1 MKDRKLKVALARL
14 GFCILAL
21 SIVLSAAEYRVPLE
35 KIRRYDN
42 SHDWFMTHEE
52 TFKMEGDA
60 VDNLSE
66 FSTSLWFRVA
76 KYPVHNM
83 NEHRDMASLFSRG
96 WSQEL
101 RLTQTGKLMNFYCL
115 TNHEAYFPAS
125 PHVFLG
131 HWTHVVTTF
140 SVAQQKVVTYVD
152 GIKQGEYKGSLTP
165 VRPQAKGCHLT
176 VGQAPDHWNPFD
188 GDIADMR
195 WFDHVL
201 TEAEAKEL
209 FANPLPEIAKQ
220 LGNEEVFQKLLKIY
234 PVAAPLGDQMILP
247 EQQFDKK
254 SATVKELHVVLA
266 PGEYEPAALALHAP
280 TDNLNGLYIGV
291 AKDLKSAS
299 GNVLSA
305 SAINLKYVQ
314 CWYQGGTAWDGGV
327 NADNNV
333 AKLVPE
339 LLVNDPNLVIIDA
352 ITDSQYVKLG
362 GSDGQ
367 IARNIHAQKQTGG
380 SRWNLHFPITDNND
394 IRDAKT
400 LQPLSIKKRQTRELF
415 VTVHA
420 PENAKPGDYVGRLNF
435 RMGGPLLASIPL
447 KVTIL
452 PFKLATPRLAYDL
465 AKPFVPSLYYT
476 NGMNPKNS
484 SELNPMN
491 RSAEQIAAELANL
504 KAHGIDNP
512 FNYQLQTAPF
522 DLDLLRKMLRMRK
535 EAGLSNRPA
544 FLSGPE
550 SNMGKGYDDSDEAI
564 ADLRQKVRDI
574 MAVVK
579 EECGHS
585 DVYFYG
591 VDEASKEKVA
601 AQKKLWDAIH
611 EEGGKVFTSD
621 CSVQCFGADID
632 GKLLDL
638 LTLCRDSSPKF
649 AAKRHATNGLIFSYG
664 NPQGGVE
671 NPLIYRRNYGIRLW
685 KHNYDGFA
693 TYCYYEA
700 FGHPWDDFDS
710 QHFRDHNLVY
720 PTADGVIDTLAW
732 EGFREAVDD
741 IRYACT
747 LALAIQSNPAHPQ
760 AKAAKAFLDSIN
772 GEEPDLDALRR
783 DIINWILKLR

>member
-1 MKDRKLKVALARL
+1 MHFKSI
-14 GFCILAL
+14 ILCVF
-21 SIVLSAAEYRVPLE
+21 VLTFTSAAAEHRVPLG
-35 KIRRYDN
+35 KIRTYDN
-42 SHDWFMTHEE
+42 TNNWFREHE
-52 TFKMEGDA
+52 
-60 VDNLSE
+60 DNFPMAGKVADSLAE
-66 FSTSLWFRVA
+66 FSTSLWFRVT
-76 KYPVHNM
+76 KYPITNM
-83 NEHRDMASLFSRG
+83 KEHRDMASLFSRG

-101 RLTQTGKLMNFYCL
+101 RLTSTGKLMNFYCL
-115 TNHEAYFPAS
+115 TNREAYFAAS

-152 GIKQGEYKGSLTP
+152 GIKQGDYKGPLTP

-195 WFDHVL
+195 WFDHAL

-220 LGNEEVFQKLLKIY
+220 LGQEEIFQKLLKIY
-234 PVAAPLGDQMILP
+234 PVAAPLGDKMILP
-247 EQQFDKK
+247 DQQFDKK
-254 SATVKELHVVLA
+254 ASTVKELHIVLA

-280 TDNLNGLYIGV
+280 TDHLQGLSVCV
-291 AKDLKSAS
+291 AKDLKNTS
-299 GNVLSA
+299 GNLLPT
-305 SAINLKYVQ
+305 SAIDLKYVQ
-314 CWYQGGTAWDGGV
+314 CWYQGGTAWEGI

-339 LLVNDPNLVIIDA
+339 LLVNDPNLIIIDSF
-352 ITDSQYVKLG
+352 TGSQYVKLG
-362 GSDGQ
+362 GIDGQ
-367 IARNIHAQKQTGG
+367 TARNIHTQKQTPG
-380 SRWNLHFPITDNND
+380 SRWDLHFPITDNND
-394 IRDAKT
+394 IRDTKT
-400 LQPLSIKKRQTRELF
+400 LQPLNLKKGQTRELF

-420 PENAKPGDYVGRLNF
+420 PKNATPGEYVGRLEF
-435 RMGGPLLASIPL
+435 RLGGPLLASIPL

-465 AKPFVPSLYYT
+465 TKPFIPSLYYT
-476 NGMNPKNS
+476 NGMNPKAS
-484 SELNPMN
+484 PELNPMN
-491 RSAEQIAAELANL
+491 RSTEQIAAELANL

-522 DLDLLRKMLRMRK
+522 DLEFLRKMLRMRK

-550 SNMGKGYDDSDEAI
+550 SNMGKGYNDSDEAI
-564 ADLRQKVRDI
+564 ADLRQKVRNI
-574 MAVVK
+574 MAVIK

-591 VDEASKEKVA
+591 VDEASKEKVT

-611 EEGGKVFTSD
+611 AEGGRVFTSD

-693 TYCYYEA
+693 TYCYYES
-700 FGHPWDDFDS
+700 FGHPWDDFDN
-710 QHFRDHNLVY
+710 QHYRDHNLVY

-747 LALAIQSNPAHPQ
+747 LALAIQNNPAHSQ
-760 AKAAKAFLDSIN
+760 AKAAQAFLDAMT
-772 GEEPDLDALRR
+772 GEEPNLDALRH
-783 DIINWILKLR
+783 DIIAWILKLRK